1 MNAIPVIL
9 NSHNEKLDTLV
20 EGNEESSTT
29 IVMAH
34 GWGTDKH
41 ETAGQFDDIALGLI
55 DTYRVVR
62 FDFSGFG
69 KSEGKTE
76 DFDYKKSA
84 EDLNSILEYIKET
97 YKGEIYIIAQ
107 SMGCFITAL
116 LNPKGV
122 KKTILM
128 GIPNSNTEYII
139 ERLTKRITSRSGGSV
154 NLNGLSTVPRS
165 SGEVQTF
172 GPSFWK
178 VLREF
183 MPIESITNLA
193 KSTKL
198 LIIHPLQDNVV
209 GLEFQKEYDV
219 IPHIKIEWI
228 NGDHS
233 FKKQDDRK
241 VLIEK
246 IKQFFA

>member
-1 MNAIPVIL
+1 MNINLNIL
-9 NSHNEKLDTLV
+9 NPHSEKLDTLV
-20 EGNEESSTT
+20 EGNESSNIT

-34 GWGTDKH
+34 GLG
-41 ETAGQFDDIALGLI
+41 IAVALA
-55 DTYRVVR
+55 TQYRVVR

-76 DFDYKKSA
+76 DFDYHKSA
-84 EDLNSILEYIKET
+84 QDLSSVLGYVTKTYGGET
-97 YKGEIYIIAQ
+97 YIIAQ

-128 GIPNSNTEYII
+128 GIPNSNIEYII
-139 ERLTKRITSRSGGSV
+139 DTLAKRISSRPGGVV
-154 NLNGLSTVPRS
+154 NFNGLSTVPRS

-178 VLREF
+178 VLKEF
-183 MPIESITNLA
+183 DPMQSVGNLA
-193 KSTKL
+193 KNTDL
-198 LIIHPLQDNVV
+198 LIIHPLQDDVV
-209 GLEFQKEYDV
+209 GPEYQKEYDN
-219 IPHIKIEWI
+219 IPNIKIEWI

-233 FKKQDDRK
+233 FKKREDRK

-246 IKQFFA
+246 IKQFFL